1 MIDHGARDGVDNLVS
16 IVGGKL
22 TTYRLMAEQTADM
35 VSNKLGVDDPCTTA
49 DDVLPGQEPGQTYW
63 LGHRLA
69 EHEQAGGGD
78 ADLVCECELVTR
90 SMLEGFLDANWPC
103 SLDDVRR
110 GTRLGMGPCQG
121 GFCAFRAAGIVAQ
134 RTADRGG
141 VPTAGAPTAG
151 DGEGAPAPS
160 RELATATL
168 ADQAVRD
175 FLRERFKGIRPIAS
189 GRQLQELWMVSGIY
203 WGVLGI
209 DSLPPAP
216 TSLPGP
222 EEASRDPR

>member
-1 MIDHGARDGVDNLVS
+1 
-16 IVGGKL
+16 
-22 TTYRLMAEQTADM
+22 
-35 VSNKLGVDDPCTTA
+35 
-49 DDVLPGQEPGQTYW
+49 
-63 LGHRLA
+63 
-69 EHEQAGGGD
+69 
-78 ADLVCECELVTR
+78 
-90 SMLEGFLDANWPC
+90 MLEGFLDANWPC

-134 RTADRGG
+134 RPADRGEG
-141 VPTAGAPTAG
+141 DGATAG
-151 DGEGAPAPS
+151 DGEGVPAPS
-160 RELATATL
+160 RELATTTL

-216 TSLPGP
+216 
-222 EEASRDPR
+222 